1 MAKKKKN
8 KPAKPAKY
16 DSEFEAH
23 RKMVGK
29 ALYSKGKSA
38 IIKSKYIVQKDVR
51 AIINEAREA
60 KDAVKRTSR
69 TVAKNGI
76 KDLKIDGTRL
86 MNFLK
91 DIKFKETPSQ
101 SSNAQLSSTTVRQE
115 SIPGHSSA
123 IQRKERITSPSYYD
137 IWYNLIYTEL
147 RMKNLKE

>member
-69 TVAKNGI
+69 NVAKNGI

-91 DIKFKETPSQ
+91 DIKFKETPSVKNRLKLNSEVFSQ
-101 SSNAQLSSTTVRQE
+101 FVSFFSFSSELLKVIRAQF
-115 SIPGHSSA
+115 
-123 IQRKERITSPSYYD
+123 
-137 IWYNLIYTEL
+137 
-147 RMKNLKE
+147 